1 MCQIWPTNSFCR
13 NFALCGKKKG
23 PSRRPSIKPNLS
35 LQISSKKR
43 NAQNKDNTTRTMSFR
58 NKEMRLLRASELRE
72 VPTSTLKDKVNNKEE
87 NTERLVNIRRSRE
100 PVLSEVDFRCFF

>member
-1 MCQIWPTNSFCR
+1 
-13 NFALCGKKKG
+13 
-23 PSRRPSIKPNLS
+23 
-35 LQISSKKR
+35 
-43 NAQNKDNTTRTMSFR
+43 
-58 NKEMRLLRASELRE
+58 MRLLRASELRE